1 LITDLKV
8 QHILTLI
15 FLVSKGAKNNFIP
28 ITTTLLGNNIKKSQQ
43 AASKHL
49 RELEKDGF
57 IERLMSGRKVSVK
70 VTEKGYSEIV
80 KLSIILR
87 SSLESLPSFVELKGS
102 VVSGMGEGAYYMSLK
117 GYTQQFLKKI
127 GYIPFPGTLNIK
139 LEQPEHIEAVSQFDA
154 IDGVFIDGF
163 SDGKR
168 TYGWAK
174 CFKSK
179 LNNSIDC
186 ELIRLERSHHDKTIV
201 ELISK
206 RNLRKLA
213 KLTDGTKVT
222 ITVPINS

>member
-28 ITTTLLGNNIKKSQQ
+28 ITTTLLGKNIKKSQQ

-49 RELEKDGF
+49 RELEKNGF

>member
-1 LITDLKV
+1 MITDLKV

-15 FLVSKGAKNNFIP
+15 FLVSKGAKNNFVP
-28 ITTTLLGNNIKKSQQ
+28 ITTTLLGKNIKKSQQ

-49 RELEKDGF
+49 RELERDGF
-57 IERLMSGRKVSVK
+57 IERLLSGRKFSIK

-80 KLSIILR
+80 KLSTILR
-87 SSLESLPSFVELKGS
+87 SSIEKLPSFVELKGD

-117 GYTQQFLKKI
+117 GYTQQFQKKI

-163 SDGKR
+163 ADGKR

-222 ITVPINS
+222 VTVPINS